1 MILGNRMCPYN
12 RVVTPEKLAELSQAI
27 QKAIDARNA
36 AIVQAAAAGIPKTV
50 VCEATGLTKEQ
61 VRRIER
67 AGGAPKR
74 AAGRPPGTGKATD

>member
-1 MILGNRMCPYN
+1 M
-12 RVVTPEKLAELSQAI
+12 TPKKLTELSQAI
-27 QKAIDARNA
+27 DYARQSVDNAIAARDA
-36 AIVQAAAAGIPKTV
+36 AIVQAAQEDIPKLE

-74 AAGRPPGTGKATD
+74 AAGRPRQTQPE